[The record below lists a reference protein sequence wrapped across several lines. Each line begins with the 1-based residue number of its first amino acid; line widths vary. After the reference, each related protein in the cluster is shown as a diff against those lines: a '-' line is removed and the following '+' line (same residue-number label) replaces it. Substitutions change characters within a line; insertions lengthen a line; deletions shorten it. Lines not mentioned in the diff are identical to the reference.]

1 MAYFLEHLEPGTV
14 LTGRVTRL
22 ESFGAFVDVGCGIV
36 AMLPIEHISISRI
49 SHPGDRFQ
57 EGQKILAAVWALDR
71 EARRITLTH
80 RELLGTWMENA
91 SRFRPGETV
100 RGVVRTVKDYGSFIE
115 LAPNLSGLADAK
127 ERLSPGDGV
136 SVYIKSIRPERMKI
150 KLQVI
155 EKLPPA
161 PAGPIHYQVTDGR
174 LEHWAYSP
182 PGYEKAPVETV
193 FTAPS
198 P

>member
-1 MAYFLEHLEPGTV
+1 MPLIPVLLLLFAVILVNGWTDAPNAIATAVAAEALSFPAAVSLAELCNLLGVVCTLNISDAVARTLWSMADFGSHSLTALSAALAATV
-14 LTGRVTRL
+14 LWAVFAWRFGVPTS
-22 ESFGAFVDVGCGIV
+22 ES
-36 AMLPIEHISISRI
+36 H
-49 SHPGDRFQ
+49 
-57 EGQKILAAVWALDR
+57 AL
-71 EARRITLTH
+71 I
-80 RELLGTWMENA
+80 
-91 SRFRPGETV
+91 
-100 RGVVRTVKDYGSFIE
+100 
-115 LAPNLSGLADAK
+115 SGLAGAK

-161 PAGPIHYQVTDGR
+161 PAGPIHYKVTDGR